1 MGNAVR
7 FALICDD
14 DPMLATVASVLLR
27 DEGFDVT
34 TVGTA
39 AELAAVLAARTPH
52 IVVLDQ
58 ELPDAA
64 GDELVDGI
72 RAAAPACRIIMF
84 SGHEQTSGSHPA
96 VFARVSKRG
105 TDDLASAIQ
114 RAAAD

>member
-7 FALICDD
+7 FALVCDD